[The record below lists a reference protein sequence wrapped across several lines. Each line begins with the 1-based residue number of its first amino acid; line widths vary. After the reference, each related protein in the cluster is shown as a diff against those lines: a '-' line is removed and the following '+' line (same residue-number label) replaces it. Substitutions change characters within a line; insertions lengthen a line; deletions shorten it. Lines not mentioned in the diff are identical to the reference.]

1 MMVSSTFKV
10 MVSSSFNYLY
20 IYIYIYISCIYF
32 IQIFLFGTFAIVSQ
46 APAPDAW
53 EEQLWEV
60 LATERPVAKAKVR

>member
-1 MMVSSTFKV
+1 M
-10 MVSSSFNYLY
+10 
-20 IYIYIYISCIYF
+20 
-32 IQIFLFGTFAIVSQ
+32 SQ

>member
-10 MVSSSFNYLY
+10 MVSSSCNYL
-20 IYIYIYISCIYF
+20 YIYISCIYF

>member
-10 MVSSSFNYLY
+10 MVSSSFNYL
-20 IYIYIYISCIYF
+20 YIYISCIYF